1 MGTVDMRTWLEHLS
15 PPECWRL
22 LSLHPVGRLGILV
35 DSAPEIYPVNHAV
48 DGRSIVFRTDSGSKL
63 RGLDRSPSVCYQA
76 DGLNLDDRTG
86 WSVLVKGRAVELT
99 DPAEV
104 RRAESLPLRFWSPGH
119 KGHWIRIVPR
129 EVTGRRIHEP
139 HPAAGGTLEGYGS

>member
-1 MGTVDMRTWLEHLS
+1 MGTVDMRTWLQHLS

-76 DGLNLDDRTG
+76 DGLNLGDRTG

-104 RRAESLPLRFWSPGH
+104 RRAASLPLRFWAPGH
-119 KGHWIRIVPR
+119 KDHWIRVVPR

-139 HPAAGGTLEGYGS
+139 RPAARGSLQGFGS